1 MTGQEFGAQLH
12 KLGPFETPPRLAVAC
27 SGGADSIAL
36 LGLICDWALQRN
48 GKVVAMIV
56 DHRLRPES
64 AREAAQVAA
73 TAKQLGIEACVLTRT
88 DGSVRSNVQ
97 LSGNAQM
104 WKL

>member
-12 KLGPFETPPRLAVAC
+12 KLGPFETSPRLAVAC

-36 LGLICDWALQRN
+36 LGLIGDWALQRN

-64 AREAAQVAA
+64 TREAAQVVA
-73 TAKQLGIEACVLTRT
+73 GF
-88 DGSVRSNVQ
+88 
-97 LSGNAQM
+97 
-104 WKL
+104 